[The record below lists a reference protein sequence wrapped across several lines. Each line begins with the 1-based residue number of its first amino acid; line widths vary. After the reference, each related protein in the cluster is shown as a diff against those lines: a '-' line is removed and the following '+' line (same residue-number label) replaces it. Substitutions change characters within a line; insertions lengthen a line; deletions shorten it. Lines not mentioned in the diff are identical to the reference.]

1 MHGKYESSSRQGGK
15 GWIAV
20 LLAVLVLAAVTAGI
34 LLKKNGGTAP
44 TEPSVPET
52 SAETTEATAEATTE
66 AATEATTEPAPVYTN
81 PLTGEVVDEPV
92 TRRVFSVSIN
102 NLRDS
107 LPHIGTM
114 SADIYMEMFVNYSII
129 RGIAFYTDPTDV
141 PAIGSVRSTRP
152 IFSQLSRIFD
162 TVMLHAG
169 GTGYALNDAK
179 QRGVDGFNIDT
190 PGDSGYSF
198 RDKDR
203 LKQGYGLEHTL
214 FVRGTTITDEAVNR
228 GIRVDADPE
237 KDYGLRFSENAVPEN
252 GEDAAAVSLTFSY
265 NGSKKDTSMIYD
277 GSLGKYVYNQYGKSM
292 VDGATDEPEAFKNVV
307 ILLAEMKFVGHGYH
321 QADFILGGEGYF
333 ATEGK
338 LIPIQW
344 HCDTEEGPLRL
355 ETKDGEELHLNVGNS
370 YFAIAAVGSP
380 VTWEAAAA
388 GTTE

>member
-1 MHGKYESSSRQGGK
+1 MHGRFESPRKQGGK
-15 GWIAV
+15 GWIFA
-20 LLAVLVLAAVTAGI
+20 LLAVLLLGAGI
-34 LLKKNGGTAP
+34 AVFALRRGGAPEPSEPPTMATAP
-44 TEPSVPET
+44 ET
-52 SAETTEATAEATTE
+52 TGETTASTTEAT
-66 AATEATTEPAPVYTN
+66 TEATTEPAPVYTN
-81 PLTGEVVDEPV
+81 PLTGEIVDAPV
-92 TRRVFSVSIN
+92 TRRIFTVSIN

-114 SADIYMEMFVNYSII
+114 SADMYMEMFVNYSII

-141 PAIGSVRSTRP
+141 PAIGSVRSTRV

-190 PGDSGYSF
+190 PDDSGYSF

-237 KDYGLRFSENAVPEN
+237 KDYGLRFGENTVAET
-252 GEDAAAVSLTFSY
+252 GEDAATVSLTFSY
-265 NGSKKDTSMIYD
+265 NGSKKDTSMVYD
-277 GSLGKYVYNQYGKSM
+277 DTLGKYVYNQYGKSM
-292 VDGATDEPEAFKNVV
+292 VDGATGEPEAFKNVV

-321 QADFILGGEGYF
+321 QADFVLGGEGYY
-333 ATEGK
+333 ATGGK

-344 HCDTEEGPLRL
+344 HCDTEEGPMRL
-355 ETKDGEELHLNVGNS
+355 ETADGETLQMTPGNS
-370 YFAIAAVGSP
+370 YFAIAAVGSS
-380 VTWEAAAA
+380 VTWEAAA
-388 GTTE
+388 EE